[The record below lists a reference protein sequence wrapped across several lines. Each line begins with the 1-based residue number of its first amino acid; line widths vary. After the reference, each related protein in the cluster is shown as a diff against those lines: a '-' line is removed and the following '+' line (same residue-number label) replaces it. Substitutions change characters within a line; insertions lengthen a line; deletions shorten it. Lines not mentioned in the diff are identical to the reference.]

1 MPTSIK
7 LSVNKKFAGLVLSER
22 KRIEG
27 FTLVELLVVIS
38 IIAILSVAGMVVYTN
53 VQLKARDAK
62 RKGDID
68 AIAKAME
75 VNYNRI
81 TPFQYSALCAI
92 SSTSNDCT
100 KWFGGGNYPVDPK
113 DGSTNGCAGNLCK
126 YCDRTGSGFGLCV
139 GASPRIDVGV
149 PGGGA
154 SGFVVCANLEAGSF
168 YCRSNQQ

>member
-1 MPTSIK
+1 MSK
-7 LSVNKKFAGLVLSER
+7 N
-22 KRIEG
+22 G
-27 FTLVELLVVIS
+27 FTLVELMVVITVIS
-38 IIAILSVAGMVVYTN
+38 ILTTIAISTYSGI
-53 VQLKARDAK
+53 QARAKDTK

-75 VNYNRI
+75 VNYNRV

-92 SSTSNDCT
+92 SPTTNDCT
-100 KWFGGGNYPVDPK
+100 QWFGGGNYPVDPK

-126 YCDRTGSGFGLCV
+126 YCDRTGSGHGLCV
-139 GASPRIDVGV
+139 SASPKVAVGV

-154 SGFVVCANLEAGSF
+154 LEFVVCANLEAGSY